1 VVRRA
6 WHYPLWN
13 TSPFARLDW
22 LLRNTARF
30 LKSWSDRFI
39 GNVNLQ
45 QALDN
50 EIVAWH
56 DAAMDR
62 RNLAPYEE
70 SLRKELKLKALGLSS
85 LQRTIARQVS
95 RVTWLHKGD
104 ASTCFFHAHAN
115 ARRCRNFIRSLEHD
129 GRVVVSED
137 DKAEATLQFFEGI
150 LAEPPSRA

>member
-1 VVRRA
+1 
-6 WHYPLWN
+6 
-13 TSPFARLDW
+13 
-22 LLRNTARF
+22 
-30 LKSWSDRFI
+30 
-39 GNVNLQ
+39 VNLQ

-85 LQRTIARQVS
+85 LQCTIVRQVS